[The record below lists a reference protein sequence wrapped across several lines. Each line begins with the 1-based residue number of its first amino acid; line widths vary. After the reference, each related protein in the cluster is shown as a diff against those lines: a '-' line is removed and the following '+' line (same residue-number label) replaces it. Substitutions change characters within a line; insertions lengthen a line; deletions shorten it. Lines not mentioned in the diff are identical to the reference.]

1 MRSRYGVVFLGT
13 ALAFLAPFSGAAN
26 AVHQVP
32 RAIATER
39 ALPSLAPA
47 PRPSPGPSIP
57 FGALDAALLALAGVP
72 VVAFGLRRRRL
83 QRDASPAPRDRY
95 TAA

>member
-13 ALAFLAPFSGAAN
+13 ALAFLAPFSGGAN
-26 AVHQVP
+26 AVRQLP
-32 RAIATER
+32 RATVTER
-39 ALPSLAPA
+39 ALPSATPA

-57 FGALDAALLALAGVP
+57 FGALDVALLALAGVP
-72 VVAFGLRRRRL
+72 VVALGLRRRRL
-83 QRDASPAPRDRY
+83 QPDTSPAPRDRY